1 MPAHGTPDP
10 PTAAAGRPMVSLWRR
25 FVHGVERVVRS
36 IGRGMAALGRALWR
50 WLVDLV
56 LVLRFVPFVLYML
69 LAMLG
74 LWFWGLWAAI
84 GFARFGLRAAM
95 AALLRVSRGVAPRP
109 GPPVSMVEAIRTDV
123 RELWDDRLVVYRRT
137 SRSLARHYIVTRRSL
152 LRFWHWTVPK
162 KSFALL
168 CVAIFIGVPAL
179 FVLPRPHEVQIVDNN
194 AIQYSEDGSQ
204 VFYVVHAVDI
214 DDPGHTREYV
224 NETAWW
230 LGKINPQGMK
240 NRLQKGKYFRLWVV
254 GLRWFYKPTLFPNII
269 AATEIDAQG
278 NPVPPSL
285 QASPRAAQA
294 R

>member
-1 MPAHGTPDP
+1 MPPHATPDP
-10 PTAAAGRPMVSLWRR
+10 SAGAEGRPKASWWRR
-25 FVHGVERVVRS
+25 FVHGVERAARS
-36 IGRGMAALGRALWR
+36 VGRSAAGFGRFLWHS
-50 WLVDLV
+50 LVDLV

-74 LWFWGLWAAI
+74 IWLWGLWAAL
-84 GFARFGLRAAM
+84 ALVRFGLRAAM
-95 AALLRVSRGVAPRP
+95 AALLRVSKGAAPRP
-109 GPPVSMVEAIRTDV
+109 GPPVSLSQAIRADV
-123 RELWDDRLVVYRRT
+123 QDLWDDRLVVYRRM
-137 SRSLARHYIVTRRSL
+137 SRSLARHYLVTRRSL
-152 LRFWHWTVPK
+152 LRFWHWTIPK
-162 KSFALL
+162 KCFALL
-168 CVAIFIGVPAL
+168 FVAAFIGVPGL
-179 FVLPRPHEVQIVDNN
+179 YVVPRPHEVQIVDNN

-240 NRLQKGKYFRLWVV
+240 NRLQKGRYFRLWVV

-269 AATEIDAQG
+269 AATEIDQQG
-278 NPVPPSL
+278 NAVPPAL
-285 QASPRAAQA
+285 QASPRAQA